1 MVEVCVTVNDR
12 RLRNAVLPGSIA
24 CAICPL
30 MKAIVNLSREETLK
44 VRYNQP
50 RVSLEQL
57 RQQVERHRRASEE
70 FSEASRTGP

>member
-1 MVEVCVTVNDR
+1 
-12 RLRNAVLPGSIA
+12 
-24 CAICPL
+24 
-30 MKAIVNLSREETLK
+30 MKGIVNLSREETLK